1 MDKRKIMTYVLWLYG
16 LSFGI
21 STLFFISG
29 LGSNTIL
36 LFIFTTG
43 YMFFPLITVLIVQ
56 KLIYKETIIR
66 PLLLKGRPNKW
77 WPFAMVIP
85 LLFVGLT
92 ALVASLIP
100 GATLDLGMENYLSTL
115 DATTAA
121 VMDDLFQTLP
131 FHPIWLLAGQSLIGG
146 ITINAIFAFGEEIG
160 WRGFLLREFQV
171 LGFWKASL
179 LIGLIW
185 GVWHAPLI
193 LFAGHNYPS
202 TPIFGVVMMAT
213 FCMLLSPILSFIT
226 IKSRSIFPAA
236 FFHGVINGSAS
247 LGIMIVAG
255 GNLELLNGING
266 LAGFIV
272 LLIVNILIFIST
284 RTTINISYKEAFK
297 Q

>member
-43 YMFFPLITVLIVQ
+43 YMFFLLITVLIVH

-66 PLLLKGRPNKW
+66 PLLLKGRPNKLL
-77 WPFAMVIP
+77 PFALVIP
-85 LLFVGLT
+85 LLFVRLT

-115 DATTAA
+115 DATTAG

-146 ITINAIFAFGEEIG
+146 ITINAIFARSEERRVG
-160 WRGFLLREFQV
+160 KECQCR
-171 LGFWKASL
+171 
-179 LIGLIW
+179 
-185 GVWHAPLI
+185 
-193 LFAGHNYPS
+193 
-202 TPIFGVVMMAT
+202 
-213 FCMLLSPILSFIT
+213 
-226 IKSRSIFPAA
+226 RSAR
-236 FFHGVINGSAS
+236 H
-247 LGIMIVAG
+247 
-255 GNLELLNGING
+255 
-266 LAGFIV
+266 
-272 LLIVNILIFIST
+272 
-284 RTTINISYKEAFK
+284 
-297 Q
+297 